1 VRSTI
6 LIASPAAIPI
16 LQEQPYLALANT
28 FADSAADDAMAHIR
42 EQERPLIVLE
52 RDFARSARGE
62 AFINQLSVV
71 MKGTGYEMR
80 IVGVRRAERHK
91 LRERIIIDGQAA
103 TVLDISTRGAHIIS
117 LAPVKPRQRLRI
129 SLKDGDRPLTGVAVW
144 VHFELPE
151 EGPRYRAGIEFG
163 PSASSAVADY
173 ISERTR

>member
-1 VRSTI
+1 MSSVGTVFFAIMAAIAVLSAFGG
-6 LIASPAAIPI
+6 IASRTPIRAAMC
-16 LQEQPYLALANT
+16 LL
-28 FADSAADDAMAHIR
+28 
-42 EQERPLIVLE
+42 
-52 RDFARSARGE
+52 
-62 AFINQLSVV
+62 
-71 MKGTGYEMR
+71 
-80 IVGVRRAERHK
+80 
-91 LRERIIIDGQAA
+91 
-103 TVLDISTRGAHIIS
+103 AHIIS

>member
-16 LQEQPYLALANT
+16 LQEQPYLAAADT
-28 FADSAADDAMAHIR
+28 FLDSAADDAMTLIR
-42 EQERPLIVLE
+42 AKERPLVVIE

-62 AFINQLSVV
+62 AFINQLNAEL
-71 MKGTGYEMR
+71 KGKGYEMR

-91 LRERIIIDGQAA
+91 LRERILIDGQSA
-103 TVLDISTRGAHIIS
+103 TVLDISIRGAHVIS
-117 LAPVKPRQRLRI
+117 LAPVKPRQRVRV

-151 EGPRYRAGIEFG
+151 EGPRYRAGIEFV
-163 PSASSAVADY
+163 PSAQSALADY
-173 ISERTR
+173 IAERTR